1 MDDDGSPQC
10 PGCTRTFTNV
20 RSRRSHQTQ
29 ANCYPE
35 LAEASVEH
43 TEPLLASSPQQYD
56 IPGNG
61 DHEPSPPVTGS
72 QLHGEGDANALPA
85 IATTREELRQQI
97 QEIIL
102 GMMDEQR
109 QHRNPSSP
117 AEPATSPTET
127 ETSDPQV
134 TMRRLPVD
142 IDEAIA
148 EFLNDMLAQSN
159 VPPASTEE
167 RGDSNSDS
175 DSDSDSEVD
184 SESSSVDTDGQENRD
199 PDEIEVESL
208 LDVESEDG
216 YETYL
221 EFDQDAD
228 LTVHDDII
236 TSPTSDVVM
245 ADVGQTE
252 DQDLPMDESNMPG
265 ARVRRCLSQLEYL
278 HQQKVHAELLPAWP
292 FADYLEFQFV
302 QWMVENDVSQGA
314 RDKLIKLP
322 IINQRCG
329 LSFSSNYALN
339 KLLDKLPTAGPRWR
353 RITRKIT
360 GNVVGANKKKLTEL
374 VEIWIRDILEVVREL
389 LGNVTYGKQLV
400 FVPQKVYLDN
410 GERKID
416 EMWTADWWN
425 EIQKK
430 LPPGAT
436 VIPIIIS
443 SDATQ
448 LTNFS
453 GGKSAWPV
461 YITIGNIPKGIR
473 TKVNCYATM
482 LLAYLPVPK
491 FDCFTKKERGNQKC
505 KLFHESMQMIL
516 EPLVKA
522 GKEGVEM
529 ECGDGFVRHC
539 FPILAA
545 YIADNP
551 EQTMIAGCRRNRC
564 YRCTVGRDNRG
575 DFHLDTLN
583 PPPPRDPCST
593 ADALEA
599 QAMGHTAS
607 LFVTEGLKP
616 YGKPFWADLPH
627 TNIFTCLTPD
637 ILHQLHKGVFRE
649 HLMNWCIDLVTK
661 SLGNASQI
669 DNRFKLIP
677 RHSELRH
684 FLSGVTALKQ
694 STANE
699 HRQMQKV
706 FIGVMHGLVPDRVV
720 KTVLAVIDFIYYAR
734 LPVHTDTTL
743 QLLDE
748 ALARFHQFKDVFV
761 ELGIR
766 KDFNINKIHS
776 MVHYSESI
784 RQMGTADGYNTETPE
799 RLHIEFAK
807 RAYKATNRRDFFA
820 QMTIYLERRER
831 IAKFDL
837 YLRWAIPEYAESLQT
852 QRDVYEDPMAPGWQL
867 ARTSP
872 IPPVPIS
879 ILPRVYG
886 IHDFKYYMDE
896 FFEDYAMPL
905 VFSSSDKLTV
915 FPKATQIINDA
926 FTTGLVDRV
935 HASPVPS
942 ASGSHGSFDTVLIR
956 KAEQSRGQVPNRLT
970 YGMSDHRVG
979 RVRLIF
985 KLPSHYGFHDPLV
998 YIQRFDGPSR
1008 RDPLVEVNM
1017 YGIKRKRHTQH
1028 YGERYVEE
1036 VIPLAWIR
1044 RTCHLI
1050 PQFGRPEDTP
1060 LVDMSPPDPLEL
1072 FDNFFINS
1080 YFDLHLFQL
1089 LSA

>member
-1 MDDDGSPQC
+1 
-10 PGCTRTFTNV
+10 
-20 RSRRSHQTQ
+20 
-29 ANCYPE
+29 
-35 LAEASVEH
+35 
-43 TEPLLASSPQQYD
+43 
-56 IPGNG
+56 
-61 DHEPSPPVTGS
+61 
-72 QLHGEGDANALPA
+72 
-85 IATTREELRQQI
+85 
-97 QEIIL
+97 
-102 GMMDEQR
+102 MDEHR
-109 QHRNPSSP
+109 QHRNPSSH
-117 AEPATSPTET
+117 AEPTTSPIEA
-127 ETSDPQV
+127 ETSSPNL
-134 TMRRLPVD
+134 TMRGLPADVD
-142 IDEAIA
+142 EVIT
-148 EFLNDMLAQSN
+148 EFLNDMITRFE
-159 VPPASTEE
+159 VPPAGTEE
-167 RGDSNSDS
+167 QGDGDDS
-175 DSDSDSEVD
+175 SDSESN
-184 SESSSVDTDGQENRD
+184 SESSSVDIEEEDSDLENM
-199 PDEIEVESL
+199 EVESL
-208 LDVESEDG
+208 LDVESEDD
-216 YETYL
+216 YDYDYQAHL
-221 EFDQDAD
+221 EFDQSHDSA
-228 LTVHDDII
+228 VHNNIA
-236 TSPTSDVVM
+236 TSPTSDVDM
-245 ADVGQTE
+245 MDASPTE
-252 DQDLPMDESNMPG
+252 DEDLPMDGSNMPG
-265 ARVRRCLSQLEYL
+265 ARIKRCLNQLEHL
-278 HQQKVHAELLPAWP
+278 HQQKIHAELLPSWP

-322 IINQRCG
+322 IISQRCG

-339 KLLDKLPTAGPRWR
+339 KLLDKLPTAGPKWR

-360 GNVVGANKKKLTEL
+360 GNVVGANGKKLTEL
-374 VEIWIRDILEVVREL
+374 VEIWIRDILKVVEEL
-389 LGNVTYGKQLV
+389 LGNIAYGKQLV
-400 FVPQKVYLDN
+400 FVPRKVYLD
-410 GERKID
+410 GSERKID

-473 TKVNCYATM
+473 AKVNSYATM
-482 LLAYLPVPK
+482 LLAYLPSPK

-505 KLFHESMQMIL
+505 KLFHECMKIVL

-522 GKEGVEM
+522 GNEGVEM
-529 ECGDGFVRHC
+529 ECGDGFVRRC

-564 YRCTVGRDNRG
+564 YRCTVGRDKRG
-575 DFHLDTLN
+575 DFPPN
-583 PPPPRDPCST
+583 PPPPRDPLST

-599 QAMGHTAS
+599 ESLDHTTS

-649 HLMNWCIDLVTK
+649 HLMNWCIKLVTQ
-661 SLGNASQI
+661 SYGNASQI

-706 FIGVMHGLVPDRVV
+706 FIGIMHGLVPDRVL

-743 QLLDE
+743 RLLDE
-748 ALARFHQFKDVFV
+748 ALARFHEFKDTFI
-761 ELGIR
+761 ELEIR
-766 KDFNINKIHS
+766 KDFNVNKIHS

-784 RQMGTADGYNTETPE
+784 RQMGAADGYNTETPE

-820 QMTIYLERRER
+820 QMTVYLERRER
-831 IAKFDL
+831 VAKFDL
-837 YLRWAIPEYAESLQT
+837 YLRWAIPEYAESLRT
-852 QRDVYEDPMAPGWQL
+852 QRDVYEDPMAPGWRL

-872 IPPVPIS
+872 IPPIS
-879 ILPRVYG
+879 ITILPRVYG
-886 IHDFKYYMDE
+886 IQDFKYYIDE
-896 FFEDYAMPL
+896 FFEDYNIPL
-905 VFSSSDKLTV
+905 VFSPDDKLTV
-915 FPKATQIINDA
+915 FPKATQIIDDA
-926 FTTGLVDRV
+926 FVTGLVDRV

-942 ASGSHGSFDTVLIR
+942 GSGSHGSFDTVLIR
-956 KAEQSRGQVPNRLT
+956 KAEQGRHHLLNRLT

-985 KLPSHYGFHDPLV
+985 KLPPHYNFHDPLV
-998 YIQRFDGPSR
+998 YIQQFDGPSR

-1017 YGIKRKRHTQH
+1017 YGIKRKRHTQQ
-1028 YGERYVEE
+1028 YGKRYVEE

-1050 PQFGRPEDTP
+1050 PQFGRAEDTP

-1080 YFDLHLFQL
+1080 YFDLHTFQL